1 MSIATGEATSMKS
14 PRALVCLLLARVLG
28 TTSIHVTDD
37 SVLMDLELD
46 ARHLVLIAIKLEEI
60 RPDRGPFPLLA
71 LAHATTVGDFVE
83 LVETWW
89 QGGAIR
95 NGATPRT
102 SLM

>member
-1 MSIATGEATSMKS
+1 MKS
-14 PRALVCLLLARVLG
+14 PRALVYVLLTRVLG
-28 TTSIHVTDD
+28 TTPAHVTDAD
-37 SVLMDLELD
+37 VLVDLELD

-60 RPDRGPFPLLA
+60 QPDRGPFPLLA

-95 NGATPRT
+95 NGVTPRT
-102 SLM
+102 SPM